1 MGAMTQK
8 FKPDGFLY
16 YATMIWNSDRPIGKG
31 PFTDWEPRSYGKF
44 HGDGQWVCCGGPDL
58 LPLATIRLE
67 NFRDGIEDLWY
78 AELLRKKL
86 ESSPDAPWAQRAK
99 ELLAVPR
106 SVVDTLENYTDSEK
120 DVYRWRNEMAD
131 ILSR

>member
-1 MGAMTQK
+1 MGAK
-8 FKPDGFLY
+8 AARWRPDGFLY
-16 YATMIWNSDRPIGKG
+16 YQIAYFNSLDCITSG
-31 PFTDWEPRSYGKF
+31 PYTSWDPRSWWRE
-44 HGDGQWVCCGGPDL
+44 HGDGTWVAVGPGGI
-58 LPLATIRLE
+58 PLSTLRLE